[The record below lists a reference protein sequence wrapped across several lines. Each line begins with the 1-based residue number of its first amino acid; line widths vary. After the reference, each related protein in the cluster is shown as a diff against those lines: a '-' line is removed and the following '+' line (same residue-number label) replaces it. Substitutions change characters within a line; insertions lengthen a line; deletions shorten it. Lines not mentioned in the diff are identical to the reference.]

1 MDNCNH
7 LHIKY
12 LRETAINN
20 LCTKWRVLVIFS
32 HIHCRR
38 KIIYIID
45 IPFQISEK
53 GYENVLLNKSN

>member
-1 MDNCNH
+1 M
-7 LHIKY
+7 
-12 LRETAINN
+12 ES
-20 LCTKWRVLVIFS
+20 FS

-45 IPFQISEK
+45 IPFQFSEK

>member
-1 MDNCNH
+1 M
-7 LHIKY
+7 
-12 LRETAINN
+12 ES
-20 LCTKWRVLVIFS
+20 FS

-53 GYENVLLNKSN
+53 GYENVLLNKSKSFKSIDLKFSTNKTNLEFY

>member
-1 MDNCNH
+1 M
-7 LHIKY
+7 
-12 LRETAINN
+12 ES
-20 LCTKWRVLVIFS
+20 FS

-38 KIIYIID
+38 KNIYILVID